1 LRVLREILFAN
12 QNSIRAV
19 NLVLA
24 LPADQV
30 PQIQRDYLMSVLSES
45 RQADAAA
52 RRRIY
57 GLQVAD
63 LEGWQVAEAYLEIT
77 AGNVDDEALKKAK
90 ELVAK
95 KKAKERGS
103 RVSLEDEI
111 R

>member
-1 LRVLREILFAN
+1 LFGN

-19 NLVLA
+19 NLILA
-24 LPADQV
+24 LPAEQF
-30 PQIQRDYLMSVLSES
+30 PQHQREYLMNVLSES

-63 LEGWQVAEAYLEIT
+63 LEGWQVADAYMEIT

-90 ELVAK
+90 EIVAK
-95 KKAKERGS
+95 KKVKERGS
-103 RVSLEDEI
+103 RVRLKKE
-111 R
+111 